1 MAFSIPN
8 FKLYHRAQR
17 SNVSALARQLFCKR
31 STYSINVAAI
41 ICNLYGASSVRRCIT
56 APAWTIFASLV
67 VVGSLVLICT
77 RCPIR
82 SGYNIYT
89 LPYRSTSSQIKT
101 LWETCSTENIENSH
115 YNYSKFIFSVNQITW
130 ICLIKSHITITNLL
144 ECFFYHNTIFT
155 NK

>member
-82 SGYNIYT
+82 SGYTIT
-89 LPYRSTSSQIKT
+89 RRTIIPYRTEVLVVKSKRYERHRIK
-101 LWETCSTENIENSH
+101 LALPKHIENSH
-115 YNYSKFIFSVNQITW
+115 YKYSKFIFSMNQIT
-130 ICLIKSHITITNLL
+130 
-144 ECFFYHNTIFT
+144 
-155 NK
+155 

>member
-31 STYSINVAAI
+31 LTYSINVAAI

-67 VVGSLVLICT
+67 VFGSLVLICT

-101 LWETCSTENIENSH
+101 LWDTCSTERVCFNEVLDRSGP
-115 YNYSKFIFSVNQITW
+115 SWSRSF
-130 ICLIKSHITITNLL
+130 LHIASSLL
-144 ECFFYHNTIFT
+144 DWGVVLCPNC
-155 NK
+155 